1 MRRDIVADQAAQE
14 QTALYEQF
22 LDALHGT
29 VLALK
34 ASGTE
39 VTPKLV
45 NRAISE
51 FNKRAVQLQ
60 RWLEDYSHDIVG
72 DYVVNGL
79 PDDIYEAWLGEPE
92 RDFWFNFSRC
102 LSSNRSAFVSA
113 IRFGSAFNGLSDL
126 LDNMHGAVGYLVQ
139 KKSQEM
145 KWNVRLEDGRTVNCL
160 KLFYTLCKFRA
171 YRAHMIHDLMDAKSR
186 NLKVNVEDE
195 EGNIVDSGEAE
206 KFLTD
211 SRLID
216 TLFHINSKNR
226 FVYVVQS

>member
-126 LDNMHGAVGYLVQ
+126 LDNMHGAVGYLVGFLIIPLLCLLTEKLISENVIVQ
-139 KKSQEM
+139 IITMIVGLALCYAFGTVWFIKVYTDTKGDMTIANALKFCVFPFVIWDLAKLALAVAMSAAVKKR
-145 KWNVRLEDGRTVNCL
+145 VR
-160 KLFYTLCKFRA
+160 
-171 YRAHMIHDLMDAKSR
+171 I
-186 NLKVNVEDE
+186 
-195 EGNIVDSGEAE
+195 
-206 KFLTD
+206 
-211 SRLID
+211 
-216 TLFHINSKNR
+216 
-226 FVYVVQS
+226 